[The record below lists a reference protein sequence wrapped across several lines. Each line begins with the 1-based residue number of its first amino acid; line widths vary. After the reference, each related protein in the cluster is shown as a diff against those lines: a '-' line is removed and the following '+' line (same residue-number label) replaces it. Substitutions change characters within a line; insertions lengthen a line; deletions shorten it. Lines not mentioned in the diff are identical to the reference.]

1 MKNIE
6 KDSENNK
13 LSLLIR
19 HADRDDIPSG
29 SFGNEILLNEKG
41 KLNAQCFGR
50 KLSKVNINKIFT
62 SPIKRCVQTAEN
74 IAKGYKNNF
83 EIIETTALG
92 NPGIHIYDDKLAG
105 EYFMRSGGFEMYK
118 HFTQGKEIPG
128 VCKVEQMNV
137 SMTSFLIE
145 KTQDNGVTL
154 FISHDMIIAMYH
166 YCLNKTIYTKENW
179 INYLSGITL
188 KNGKLQS

>member
-1 MKNIE
+1 
-6 KDSENNK
+6 
-13 LSLLIR
+13 
-19 HADRDDIPSG
+19 
-29 SFGNEILLNEKG
+29 
-41 KLNAQCFGR
+41 
-50 KLSKVNINKIFT
+50 
-62 SPIKRCVQTAEN
+62 
-74 IAKGYKNNF
+74 
-83 EIIETTALG
+83 
-92 NPGIHIYDDKLAG
+92 
-105 EYFMRSGGFEMYK
+105 MRSGGFEMYK

-128 VCKVEQMNV
+128 VCKVEEMNV